1 MADNTKEYLLAEME
15 KRLARCKEIT
25 DIADAA
31 GRDLME
37 DETAEIKTNMGRIE
51 EYKIE
56 VKRIEDR
63 EVLNAQLESLGTVA
77 HIASNEAVAV
87 PAKSIGEAFVRSSE
101 YKAVMGQASVN
112 GMPQFDMPAIE
123 LKAAGDATLESDST
137 NADAIAP
144 TWFGLETPGLV
155 QWAPLV
161 QDVMNIVQ
169 LTTGN
174 TANYP
179 IAKTR
184 TIESSA
190 ATAEG
195 AAKKGATFEFDYET
209 ATLLKWTAFGGA
221 SEEMFQDAPTLVN
234 YINTEL
240 GRMALQSEEAA
251 VVAALYTATTQT
263 SDGTTLAATPTPY
276 DIIREAMATIELV
289 GGSPNVLLVNP
300 MDAAYFDVQRAVA
313 GDGAYFS
320 GGPYQAAASGLWGQI
335 RVVKTPAVDVGTA
348 LLGDFSRGARLF
360 RKGGLRVDSSNSHG
374 DYFQKNKIAIRGEI
388 RSITG
393 VTYPEFFCEVEL
405 GTSS

>member
-1 MADNTKEYLLAEME
+1 MAETKEYLLAEME

-25 DIADAA
+25 DTADKAA
-31 GRDLME
+31 RDLTE
-37 DETAEIKTNMGRIE
+37 DETAELKSQMGRIE

-77 HIASNEAVAV
+77 HIASAESVEV
-87 PAKSIGEAFVRSSE
+87 RAKSIGEAFVQSAD
-101 YKAVMGQASVN
+101 YKRLMGLASVN

-144 TWFGLETPGLV
+144 SWFGLETPGLV
-155 QWAPLV
+155 QWPTLV
-161 QDVMNIVQ
+161 QDVMNVVQ

-184 TIESSA
+184 TIESQA

-195 AAKKGATFEFDYET
+195 SAKKGATFEFDYET

-263 SDGTTLAATPTPY
+263 ADGTELAATPTPY
-276 DIIREAMATIELV
+276 DMVREGMATIELV
-289 GGSPNVLLVNP
+289 GGSPNVLLINP
-300 MDAAYFDVQRAVA
+300 MDSAYFDVQRAVA
-313 GDGAYFS
+313 GTGDYFS
-320 GGPYQAAASGLWGQI
+320 GGPYASAASGLWGQI
-335 RVVKTPAVDVGTA
+335 RQVKTPAIAAGTA

-374 DYFQKNKIAIRGEI
+374 TYFEENKIAIRGEI

-393 VTYPEFFCEVEL
+393 VTYPEFFCEIVL